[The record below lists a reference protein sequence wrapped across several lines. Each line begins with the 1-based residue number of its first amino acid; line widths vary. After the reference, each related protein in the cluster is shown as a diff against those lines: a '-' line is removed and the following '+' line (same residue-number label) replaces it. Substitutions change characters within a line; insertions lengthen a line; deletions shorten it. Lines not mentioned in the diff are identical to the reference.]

1 MEVQDRAMSVT
12 TVNDVIPQDTV
23 LGLIKA
29 RGTRICTVTFKK
41 VDGNIRT
48 ANGLFRPSSHIVGSE
63 QGFRQSEQMKARGQ
77 IPFYDLQK
85 KAGVSFYVDRVV
97 DIR

>member
-1 MEVQDRAMSVT
+1 MT
-12 TVNDVIPQDTV
+12 DVIDTLDTTKV
-23 LGLIKA
+23 KETIAAK
-29 RGTRICTVTFKK
+29 GTRICTVTFKK
-41 VDGNIRT
+41 VDGSIRV

-63 QGFRQSEQMKARGQ
+63 QGFRQSEQMKERGQ

-85 KAGVSFYVDRVV
+85 KAWVSFYVDRVV